1 MCCAFAD
8 WGLQSAYTQH
18 VLQNVHEYRTLT
30 DTMMLFKATHMTT
43 MLIPYEQ
50 LLIQT
55 FHHNGNL
62 IPEQNP
68 CEQNQLFHL
77 VIDTSSMSQ
86 PAQN

>member
-1 MCCAFAD
+1 MQTG
-8 WGLQSAYTQH
+8 GLQSAYAQH

-30 DTMMLFKATHMTT
+30 DTMTLFKPTRMTT

-55 FHHNGNL
+55 FHHNSNL

-68 CEQNQLFHL
+68 GEQNQLFQL
-77 VIDTSSMSQ
+77 VIDTSSTSQ